1 LRVRFGLFSEVS
13 ASYGKVRSDAVNGHR
28 CLGIAGPKSATS
40 GDADGGNSAAAIRIS
55 QHRHSIS
62 SMVTKIATMLLS
74 SGLR

>member
-1 LRVRFGLFSEVS
+1 
-13 ASYGKVRSDAVNGHR
+13 VNGHR